1 MSEEG
6 VDDVG
11 EEGDGDDYG
20 ERVEVVL
27 EEVSIFFFFYFHLIY
42 DGV

>member
-20 ERVEVVL
+20 KRVEVVL
-27 EEVSIFFFFYFHLIY
+27 EEVSILFILLFFI
-42 DGV
+42 

>member
-11 EEGDGDDYG
+11 EEGDGNDDC

-27 EEVSIFFFFYFHLIY
+27 EEVSNFFSYFSIFF
-42 DGV
+42 